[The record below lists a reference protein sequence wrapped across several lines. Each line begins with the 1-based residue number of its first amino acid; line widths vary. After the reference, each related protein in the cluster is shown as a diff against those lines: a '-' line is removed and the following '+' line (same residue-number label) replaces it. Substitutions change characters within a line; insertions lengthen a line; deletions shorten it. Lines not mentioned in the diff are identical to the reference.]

1 MRFWETVNKG
11 LVDLDSNT
19 DIVAPIDIT
28 EDFIKMTLDQFKNQV
43 FKNFAARHQVNHLRP
58 CKTKG

>member
-43 FKNFAARHQVNHLRP
+43 FKNFAARHQVNHYLL
-58 CKTKG
+58 